1 MAKSIGVLSD
11 THGFL
16 EPRIFHYFEQVDEIW
31 HAGDIGDLKVLD
43 DLQAFKPTRAV
54 FGNIDNAIIRR
65 ETSEF
70 LRFKV
75 EEVEVLITHIA
86 GKPGSYSVPLNKEL
100 QRNGVP
106 KILVCGHSHIT
117 LVKNDLFKNML
128 WMNPGACGNK
138 GFHTVKTILRFTI
151 DGTNIKDLEC
161 IELGKRSAGII

>member
-1 MAKSIGVLSD
+1 MAKRIGVLSD

-16 EPRIFHYFEQVDEIW
+16 EPRVFHYFEQVDEIW
-31 HAGDIGDLKVLD
+31 HAGDIGDLKVFD
-43 DLQAFKPTRAV
+43 DLRAFKPTRAV

-75 EEVEVLITHIA
+75 EDVEVLITHIA

-117 LVKNDLFKNML
+117 LVKNDPIKNML

-161 IELGKRSAGII
+161 IELGKRSTGII

>member
-1 MAKSIGVLSD
+1 MAKRIGVLSD

-43 DLQAFKPTRAV
+43 DLQAFKPTKAV

-100 QRNGVP
+100 QKNGVP

-117 LVKNDLFKNML
+117 LVKNDPSKNML

-161 IELGKRSAGII
+161 IELGKRAAGL